1 MDRKLTAI
9 MALDVVGYSR
19 MMGTDEAGTL
29 EALKTV
35 RRDIVDPL
43 IAEHRGRIV
52 KLMGDGA
59 LVEFASVV
67 DAMASAVDIQ
77 KAMEAVDAAPGGGD
91 PIRFRVGI
99 NLGDVIVEGDD
110 IYGDGV
116 NIAARLE
123 GLAEP
128 GGICLSRTAFDQVEG
143 KLDVGFA
150 YLGEQQVKN
159 IDKPVRAYS
168 VLLYGKAEDAV
179 VAVPPA
185 KRGSR
190 KPLVI
195 GAVAVVAAVA
205 VGVAALQPWR
215 TGPGPEPQSAA
226 PAPGGK
232 PTVAVLP
239 FDNLSGDPEQ
249 DYFADGMSEDLITD
263 LSKVSGL
270 AVISRNSTF
279 RYKGK
284 SVDIRQ
290 VGRELGAN
298 FVLEGSVRRAQERLR
313 INAQLIDAS
322 TGSHLWADRYDNT
335 VADVFSLQD
344 QVTREIVAAL
354 EVALLP
360 GEAESI
366 AKVDTANTE
375 AHNYLLRGRQEHAR
389 FTWEGAMKAR
399 EMFEKAIELDP
410 AYARAYTLLGW
421 HFFDAWRVWGESRSE
436 NLARALELGEKA
448 VSLDPT
454 DPAPFVLIA
463 QVHQFSRRFDA
474 AREAADKALALNPN
488 DPLILGNLGSMFRY
502 AGRAEEAVALVERAV
517 RLDPYH
523 PPNYMEWLAHAYF
536 QVGRYEDC
544 VKAAERGIAL
554 NADYVALYLN
564 LTQCHVGLEQMEEA
578 QKAAAEMLRTNPRF
592 TVGAYVDYAPFT
604 NEDDREMSAAPLRQ
618 AGVPE

>member
-19 MMGTDEAGTL
+19 MMGADEAGTL

-77 KAMEAVDAAPGGGD
+77 KAMEAVEAAPGGGD
-91 PIRFRVGI
+91 PLRFRIGI

-123 GLAEP
+123 GLADP

-168 VLLYGKAEDAV
+168 VLLYGKAGDAV
-179 VAVPPA
+179 VAAPPA

-190 KPLVI
+190 KPLMI
-195 GAVAVVAAVA
+195 GAIVVVAAIA
-205 VGVAALQPWR
+205 VGVATLRPWE
-215 TGPGPEPQSAA
+215 TGRGPVSTA
-226 PAPGGK
+226 PAPGDK

-284 SVDIRQ
+284 SVDVRQ

-313 INAQLIDAS
+313 INAQLIDAKS
-322 TGSHLWADRYDNT
+322 GSHLWADRYDNT
-335 VADVFSLQD
+335 DADVFTLQD

-354 EVALLP
+354 QVALLP

-366 AKVDTANTE
+366 TKVETVNTE
-375 AHNYLLRGRQEHAR
+375 AHDFLLRGRQEHAR
-389 FTWEGAMKAR
+389 FTWPGALKAR

-410 AYARAYTLLGW
+410 DYTRAYTLLGW
-421 HFFDAWRVWGESRSE
+421 HYFDAWRVWGEGRSE

-448 VSLDPT
+448 ASLDAT

-463 QVHQFSRRFDA
+463 QVHQFRREFDA
-474 AREAADKALALNPN
+474 AQEAADKALALNPN
-488 DPLILGNLGSMFRY
+488 DSMTLGNLGSMFRY
-502 AGRAEEAVALVERAV
+502 AHRAEEAVELLEHAV

-536 QVGRYEDC
+536 QVGRHEDC

-564 LTQCHVGLEQMEEA
+564 LTQCHVGLGQMDEA
-578 QKAAAEMLRTNPRF
+578 KKAAAEILRTNPKF
-592 TVGAYVDYAPFT
+592 TVGAYVAYAPFT
-604 NEDDREMSAAPLRQ
+604 DEGDREKSAAPLRE

>member
-19 MMGTDEAGTL
+19 MMGADEAGTL

-35 RRDIVDPL
+35 RRDVVDPL
-43 IAEHRGRIV
+43 IAEHRGRTV

-91 PIRFRVGI
+91 PIRFRIGI

-128 GGICLSRTAFDQVEG
+128 GGICLSRTTFDQVEG

-179 VAVPPA
+179 VAVPAA
-185 KRGSR
+185 KQSSR

-195 GAVAVVAAVA
+195 GAVAVVAAIA
-205 VGVAALQPWR
+205 IGVVALQPWK
-215 TGPGPEPQSAA
+215 TGTGPEPQTAAPA

-284 SVDIRQ
+284 SVDVRQ

-313 INAQLIDAS
+313 INAQLIDAN
-322 TGSHLWADRYDNT
+322 TGSHL
-335 VADVFSLQD
+335 
-344 QVTREIVAAL
+344 
-354 EVALLP
+354 
-360 GEAESI
+360 
-366 AKVDTANTE
+366 
-375 AHNYLLRGRQEHAR
+375 
-389 FTWEGAMKAR
+389 
-399 EMFEKAIELDP
+399 
-410 AYARAYTLLGW
+410 
-421 HFFDAWRVWGESRSE
+421 
-436 NLARALELGEKA
+436 
-448 VSLDPT
+448 
-454 DPAPFVLIA
+454 
-463 QVHQFSRRFDA
+463 
-474 AREAADKALALNPN
+474 
-488 DPLILGNLGSMFRY
+488 
-502 AGRAEEAVALVERAV
+502 
-517 RLDPYH
+517 
-523 PPNYMEWLAHAYF
+523 
-536 QVGRYEDC
+536 
-544 VKAAERGIAL
+544 
-554 NADYVALYLN
+554 
-564 LTQCHVGLEQMEEA
+564 
-578 QKAAAEMLRTNPRF
+578 
-592 TVGAYVDYAPFT
+592 
-604 NEDDREMSAAPLRQ
+604 
-618 AGVPE
+618 